1 MSANNILRIKTTRF
15 PKHVHDLD
23 PIRYKEMKNKILKI
37 EKAKKEEEEKKK
49 KNKRGSGKRVKQK
62 KNKLK
67 IRYA

>member
-37 EKAKKEEEEKKK
+37 DKAKKKTKK
-49 KNKRGSGKRVKQK
+49 RT
-62 KNKLK
+62 
-67 IRYA
+67 A